1 VPSTKYGARN
11 RLNALQRYR
20 RPDDPAIADARRDL
34 AAASL
39 EEYIRRVVDSAPP
52 LTDDQRSRIAALL
65 QAGGDDAAA

>member
-39 EEYIRRVVDSAPP
+39 AEYIVKVVDAAPP
-52 LTDDQRSRIAALL
+52 LTEDQRARLATLL
-65 QAGGDDAAA
+65 RGGGAAA

>member
-1 VPSTKYGARN
+1 MPSTKYGARN

-52 LTDDQRSRIAALL
+52 LTPDQQSRIAALL
-65 QAGGDDAAA
+65 RGGEAA